1 MLDVFLK
8 FDVWIMSSI
17 NSLVGKS
24 TAFDQIV
31 LSFANFSL
39 VKGGLFMMVI
49 WSLWFWK
56 KEGEEQ
62 STTRQKIL
70 LVTIGAV
77 GALIVG
83 RLSQAL
89 MPHRVRP
96 IHDSSVEFEA
106 PFGGKAEALD
116 GWTSLPSDHA
126 IIFFA
131 LAVGVMAIHRKVGIF
146 LFLWSIIVIGF
157 PRIYVGV
164 HFPTD
169 IIAGAIIGIVLMFIV
184 LMIPVPNRLLNF
196 AMSIEKNYGW
206 LFYPFAFLI
215 TWQLALLGPNLKRTI
230 ATVLK
235 LLKAL
240 F

>member
-1 MLDVFLK
+1 MFEFVTD
-8 FDVWIMSSI
+8 FDHWIIGSV

-24 TAFDQIV
+24 VAFDQIV
-31 LSFANFSL
+31 LSSANFTPL
-39 VKGGLFMMVI
+39 KGGLYMMVI
-49 WSLWFWK
+49 WGLWFWK

-62 STTRQKIL
+62 SVTRQKIL

-83 RLSQAL
+83 RLSQAF
-89 MPHRVRP
+89 MPYRDRP
-96 IHDSSVEFEA
+96 IHDSSVDFQA

-116 GWTSLPSDHA
+116 GWTSFPSDHA

-131 LAVGVMAIHRKVGIF
+131 LAVGIMAIHRKVGIF
-146 LFLWSIIVIGF
+146 LFIWAIFVIGF
-157 PRIYVGV
+157 PRVYVGV

-169 IIAGAIIGIVLMFIV
+169 IIAGAVIGTVLMLLV
-184 LMIPVPNRLLNF
+184 LMIPVPNRLLGF
-196 AMSIEKNYGW
+196 AMNIEKNYGW

-230 ATVLK
+230 ATVFKVLK
-235 LLKAL
+235 SL